1 MEHFNHDVF
10 RGPRLTL
17 PVLVIALCVLF
28 ATAVPGRAA
37 TSITL
42 CPFIIATPG
51 NYELATDLACPA
63 YGILINA
70 SGVSLKLNGHT
81 ITGSVGVIYGIA
93 VFPPTG
99 RLDHVTIE
107 GPGLIR
113 NFEIGISVVQTDYA
127 QVALVTS
134 ARNGEG
140 LVATECSYLT
150 VGSSAFVGNSDI
162 GVAFQGSNSV
172 FQYNDL
178 SGNTYGL
185 LIYPSGAATVNNN
198 TANGNRAAGIFIIQG
213 NNSRVFANVT
223 NGNGTVGIQVL
234 TPTSGNQ
241 IFNNTSSVG
250 NGTVDLEDDNS
261 PSCGSTLW
269 NNNVFFTR
277 SPACIR

>member
-37 TSITL
+37 TSITF

-81 ITGSVGVIYGIA
+81 ITGPGNDRGIQ
-93 VFPPTG
+93 VFPSSG
-99 RLDHVTIE
+99 RLDHVTIQ

-113 NFEIGISVVQTDYA
+113 NFAFGISVFQTDYA

-140 LVATECSYLT
+140 LVTNDCNYLT
-150 VGSSAFVGNSDI
+150 VGSSAFVGNDI

-178 SGNTYGL
+178 SGNGDGIL
-185 LIYPSGAATVNNN
+185 AIGAATVNNN
-198 TANGNRAAGIFIIQG
+198 TANGNRAAGISVAG

-223 NGNGTVGIQVL
+223 NGNGTVGIYVT

-250 NGTVDLEDDNS
+250 NGTFDLEDDNAK
-261 PSCGSTLW
+261 CGSTLW

-277 SPACIR
+277 SQPCIR

>member
-37 TSITL
+37 TSITF

-51 NYELATDLACPA
+51 NYELTTDLTCGSA
-63 YGILINA
+63 GILINA

-81 ITGSVGVIYGIA
+81 ITGGSTYGIW
-93 VFPPTG
+93 VFPQTG

-113 NFEIGISVVQTDYA
+113 NFDFGISVVQTDYA

-140 LVATECSYLT
+140 LVTNDCNYLT

-178 SGNTYGL
+178 SGNGEGIAVLT
-185 LIYPSGAATVNNN
+185 SATATVNNN
-198 TANGNRAAGIFIIQG
+198 TANGNRVAGIFIQG

-250 NGTVDLEDDNS
+250 NGTFDLEDDN
-261 PSCGSTLW
+261 PLCGSTLW

-277 SPACIR
+277 SRACIR